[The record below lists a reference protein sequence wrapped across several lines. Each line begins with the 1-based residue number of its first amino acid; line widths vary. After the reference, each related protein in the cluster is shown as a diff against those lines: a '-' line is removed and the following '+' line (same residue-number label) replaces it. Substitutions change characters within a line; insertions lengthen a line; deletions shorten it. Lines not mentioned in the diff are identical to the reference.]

1 MCGSGGHWLCR
12 LQRQVLQLPLIAQ
25 INQSEAAV
33 EGGTHDTF
41 VWVKV
46 EQREQL
52 KIAYHPRFAAEVVDG
67 EERVAAWD
75 AAEMQADHKVPEIL
89 TGDHA
94 VGVLANQ
101 DEVWLK
107 GPAARQTWIWV
118 WHGLGFQLYKVLGEC
133 KLTLRSSMIK

>member
-1 MCGSGGHWLCR
+1 MCGGGGHSLRR

-25 INQSEAAV
+25 INQSEAAA

-52 KIAYHPRFAAEVVDG
+52 KTAYHPWFAAEVVDG
-67 EERVAAWD
+67 EDRVD
-75 AAEMQADHKVPEIL
+75 ARNATEMQADHKVPEVL

-101 DEVWLK
+101 DKVWLE
-107 GPAARQTWIWV
+107 GPAAGRTW
-118 WHGLGFQLYKVLGEC
+118 K
-133 KLTLRSSMIK
+133 

>member
-1 MCGSGGHWLCR
+1 M
-12 LQRQVLQLPLIAQ
+12 
-25 INQSEAAV
+25 AA

-67 EERVAAWD
+67 EERVAARD

-101 DEVWLK
+101 DEVWLE
-107 GPAARQTWIWV
+107 GPGKWTWKTLRKWSSA
-118 WHGLGFQLYKVLGEC
+118 WFGLTICNVLGEC
-133 KLTLRSSMIK
+133 KLTFKVFYGKT